1 MSEPWIVDEFHP
13 LSAGGSRRIS
23 KSGEKAAILFPVP
36 FLVMPNATSIE
47 VPSLPPLTSPTIELQ
62 ISVPEPGP
70 CLVSAVPVPVGI
82 AAWASR
88 KMHVNSITSLPLL
101 GSLSSASSQCSAP
114 ILPQILEGDYSTVYN
129 KNGRIGIYT
138 KEERQ
143 SIISR
148 FQDKR
153 RTRVWKKKIR
163 YHCRKNLAD
172 RRIRIKVRFF
182 PSILTLHRV

>member
-13 LSAGGSRRIS
+13 LSTGGSRRIN
-23 KSGEKAAILFPVP
+23 KSGEKAEAVLFPVP

-47 VPSLPPLTSPTIELQ
+47 VPSPAPLPLPLTSLTIELQ
-62 ISVPEPGP
+62 TSVPKPVP
-70 CLVSAVPVPVGI
+70 CLASAVPVPVPVPVPVGI

-88 KMHVNSITSLPLL
+88 KMNVNSITALPL
-101 GSLSSASSQCSAP
+101 GSLSSASSQCPAP

-172 RRIRIKVRFF
+172 RRIRINVR
-182 PSILTLHRV
+182 

>member
-101 GSLSSASSQCSAP
+101 GCLSPASSQCPAP

-172 RRIRIKVRFF
+172 RRIRIKVRLF

>member
-1 MSEPWIVDEFHP
+1 MSEPWVVDEFHP
-13 LSAGGSRRIS
+13 LSAAGSERIS
-23 KSGEKAAILFPVP
+23 KTGEKAALLFSTP
-36 FLVMPNATSIE
+36 FLELPNGTSSDASSPAPLA
-47 VPSLPPLTSPTIELQ
+47 PSTIDPH
-62 ISVPEPGP
+62 IYVPELIP
-70 CLVSAVPVPVGI
+70 SAASAVPVGI

-88 KMHVNSITSLPLL
+88 KMNVHSAIPLSLGAGP
-101 GSLSSASSQCSAP
+101 SQYLMP
-114 ILPQILEGDYSTVYN
+114 MLPQILEGDYSTVYN

-143 SIISR
+143 SIITR

-172 RRIRIKVRFF
+172 RRVRIKVSHFSLSCRFVMGDRL
-182 PSILTLHRV
+182 PI

>member
-13 LSAGGSRRIS
+13 LSTGGSRRIS
-23 KSGEKAAILFPVP
+23 KSGEKADAVLFPVP
-36 FLVMPNATSIE
+36 FLVMSNATSIE
-47 VPSLPPLTSPTIELQ
+47 VPGPAPLPLPLTSPTIELQ
-62 ISVPEPGP
+62 TSVPEPVP

-88 KMHVNSITSLPLL
+88 KMNVNSITSLPLV

-114 ILPQILEGDYSTVYN
+114 ILPQILDGDYSTVYN

-163 YHCRKNLAD
+163 YHCRKDLAD
-172 RRIRIKVRFF
+172 RRIRIKVR
-182 PSILTLHRV
+182 

>member
-1 MSEPWIVDEFHP
+1 MSEPWIVDESHP
-13 LSAGGSRRIS
+13 LSAAGLERIS
-23 KSGEKAAILFPVP
+23 KTGEKATLLFSTPLLELP
-36 FLVMPNATSIE
+36 NGMSSDASSLSLVAPSTIDCHVSMPELI
-47 VPSLPPLTSPTIELQ
+47 PSAA
-62 ISVPEPGP
+62 
-70 CLVSAVPVPVGI
+70 SAVPIGI

-88 KMHVNSITSLPLL
+88 KMNVQSAIPLSL
-101 GSLSSASSQCSAP
+101 GAGSSQYLMP
-114 ILPQILEGDYSTVYN
+114 MLPQILEGDYSTVYN

-172 RRIRIKVRFF
+172 RRVRIKVSHFF
-182 PSILTLHRV
+182 LSCRLVMGDRLPI

>member
-13 LSAGGSRRIS
+13 LSAGGSERIS
-23 KSGEKAAILFPVP
+23 MSSEKTAVLFSVP
-36 FLVMPNATSIE
+36 FLILPNVTSTGM
-47 VPSLPPLTSPTIELQ
+47 PSLAPIASPTIDSKLF
-62 ISVPEPGP
+62 VPE
-70 CLVSAVPVPVGI
+70 LTSSAASAVPVGI

-88 KMHVNSITSLPLL
+88 KMTVNSITPLPLA
-101 GSLSSASSQCSAP
+101 GGLSSAPSQYLVP
-114 ILPQILEGDYSTVYN
+114 MLPQILEGDYSTVYN

-172 RRIRIKVRFF
+172 RRIRIKVR
-182 PSILTLHRV
+182 PLLPILLLRRV

>member
-13 LSAGGSRRIS
+13 LSAAGSERIS
-23 KSGEKAAILFPVP
+23 KTGEKGTLLFSTP
-36 FLVMPNATSIE
+36 FLKLPNGNASSPAPLA
-47 VPSLPPLTSPTIELQ
+47 PSTIDPHVY
-62 ISVPEPGP
+62 VPELIP
-70 CLVSAVPVPVGI
+70 SAASAVPVGI

-88 KMHVNSITSLPLL
+88 KMNVHSAIPLSI
-101 GSLSSASSQCSAP
+101 GAGSSQYLMP
-114 ILPQILEGDYSTVYN
+114 MLPQILEGDYSTVYN

-172 RRIRIKVRFF
+172 RRIRIKVSQFSLSCRFVIGDRL
-182 PSILTLHRV
+182 PI